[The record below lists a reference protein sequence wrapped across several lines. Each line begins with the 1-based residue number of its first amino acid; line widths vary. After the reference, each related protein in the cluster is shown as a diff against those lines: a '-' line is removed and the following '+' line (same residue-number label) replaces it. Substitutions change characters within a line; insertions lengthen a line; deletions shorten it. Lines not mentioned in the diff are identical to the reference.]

1 LTNKTLDYV
10 GNKMQSCH
18 FCQHIYS
25 GMLYTVAM
33 TNKQFL
39 MLSGGIAIALAAL
52 FTTMSLQEILAQ
64 ETNSTLSNQTRM
76 GIPQLNGSVNVQQQ
90 TNQFIRDNLRVPF
103 ATALETAQAEVEN
116 GTAISGR
123 VGVVQGYLVYI
134 FKVANFDAET
144 SRIVIVDAGNGSVLY
159 TSEDMPLH
167 NGGLGGYGCGGGG
180 HHKGFGNHWDNYDRG
195 TTSDNGG
202 GGGESSRSGMV
213 VVSPVIG
220 V

>member
-1 LTNKTLDYV
+1 
-10 GNKMQSCH
+10 M
-18 FCQHIYS
+18 
-25 GMLYTVAM
+25 M

-39 MLSGGIAIALAAL
+39 ILSAGIAIALAAL

-64 ETNSTLSNQTRM
+64 ETNSTPPNQTTA
-76 GIPQLNGSVNVQQQ
+76 GILQLNGSVNVEQQ
-90 TNQFIRDNLRVPF
+90 TNQFIRDNLRVSL
-103 ATALETAQAEVEN
+103 ANALETAQAEVEN

-134 FKVANFDAET
+134 FKVANFDTET
-144 SRIVIVDAGNGSVLY
+144 SRVVIVDAGNGSVLY

-167 NGGLGGYGCGGGG
+167 NGGLGGYGCGGG

-195 TTSDNGG
+195 TRLDNSSS
-202 GGGESSRSGMV
+202 GESSRSGMV